1 MLFQL
6 VSEVKMLSS
15 ERVFFYLISNV
26 LKESK
31 KMSNALKES
40 KKISNALKE
49 NVKSQK
55 LFMTQNTLAHQLVKN
70 NIIMTQ

>member
-49 NVKSQK
+49 SIKISNE
-55 LFMTQNTLAHQLVKN
+55 L
-70 NIIMTQ
+70 